1 VLWSAPARPSFA
13 AHVIATRQFSKRPD
27 NDETMGR
34 SNTTSSSSEYDPNES
49 EGSEEDDTGESLP
62 HSSAIEEDN
71 DESSETYTSSVDIR

>member
-1 VLWSAPARPSFA
+1 
-13 AHVIATRQFSKRPD
+13 
-27 NDETMGR
+27 MGW

-49 EGSEEDDTGESLP
+49 ELSEEEDDTGESLP